1 MTIKQQGGIFGRNPT
16 FNDVTVDGTLTSSS
30 ISLSALD
37 NVPIG
42 STTAST
48 GDFTDLTVTQ
58 EIELQMSANA
68 FGATTSSGYILRT
81 GSGGSAP
88 FTQAGALV
96 YQPRISTTDGRSN
109 HKFYTGSPLAL
120 ALDLKPDQNAHFG
133 GNAVFASGNGIDFS
147 ATAGT
152 GTSELFDDYEEGTWV
167 PTLTTDGTDFDSVTY
182 DSVTYGWYTK
192 VGNVVAVGGRLRTDA
207 VTVGAGSGN
216 LVIGGLPFSVVKTGA
231 ISIGRATSFVTKY
244 PKRAEVSQGT
254 SYIALFGLTAV
265 NTGTTSLDQTNVGT
279 GANANY
285 ISFSGV
291 YQV

>member
-152 GTSELFDDYEEGTWV
+152 GTSELFDDYEEGTWTPV
-167 PTLTTDGTDFDSVTY
+167 FNGVTGGSQRGT
-182 DSVTYGWYTK
+182 YTK
-192 VGNVVAVGGRLRTDA
+192 VGDLVTAYGYMDGGTATVVQAS
-207 VTVGAGSGN
+207 VT
-216 LVIGGLPFSVVKTGA
+216 GLPFAAGSEKGA
-231 ISIGRATSFVTKY
+231 VHSWHNTWTPTSD
-244 PKRAEVSQGT
+244 G
-254 SYIALFGLTAV
+254 GW
-265 NTGTTSLDQTNVGT
+265 
-279 GANANY
+279 
-285 ISFSGV
+285 V
-291 YQV
+291 YQSGTNLQFITDNSTSAENAASGTKFCMFVAIYKT